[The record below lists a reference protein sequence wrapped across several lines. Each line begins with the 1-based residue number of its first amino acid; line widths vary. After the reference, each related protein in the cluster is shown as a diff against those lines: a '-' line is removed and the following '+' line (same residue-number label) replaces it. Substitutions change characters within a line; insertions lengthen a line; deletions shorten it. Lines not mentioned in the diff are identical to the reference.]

1 MPWWYIAVV
10 VLICLFDVFYCWR
23 QREILFFLAFFSAT
37 KIKQKIFGIPS
48 SVDFSTRIVI
58 TFPHIT
64 TFFLSFCT
72 DYICKKNINLHVMF
86 HKRVLFRIF
95 EIDAIATYNIALF
108 FYIRASLLFY
118 LFIFFVCA
126 HYLLPL
132 KVSNKT
138 IYLDFDILI
147 WHNSCRRTILY
158 ALTPL
163 FVATMINNYR

>member
-23 QREILFFLAFFSAT
+23 QREKLFFGIFCSAT
-37 KIKQKIFGIPS
+37 KIKQNFFGIPS
-48 SVDFSTRIVI
+48 SVDFTPASSSRFHTSLL
-58 TFPHIT
+58 
-64 TFFLSFCT
+64 FL
-72 DYICKKNINLHVMF
+72 LHRL
-86 HKRVLFRIF
+86 HLQKYKSSRVLFRNF
-95 EIDAIATYNIALF
+95 KIDAIATYNIALF
-108 FYIRASLLFY
+108 FYIRASLLFN
-118 LFIFFVCA
+118 LFIFFVYA

-147 WHNSCRRTILY
+147 WHNSCRRTLLY